1 MTKAGFDQIKK
12 EYDHLVKNKRPVVLN
27 RLVEARSAGDLSENT
42 EYSSAK
48 DELAFIDARLE
59 ELDKILTRARL
70 VEKKDGGWGQVG
82 LGCQVTVRTDKGQS
96 LLFRIVGEWEADPI
110 ARKISYQSPLG
121 RSLLGKEA
129 GDQVEVEAPAGKI
142 IYTIAQ
148 IR

>member
-12 EYDHLVKNKRPVVLN
+12 KYDHLVKNKRPAVLN
-27 RLVEARSAGDLSENT
+27 RLAEARSAGDLSENT

-59 ELDKILTRARL
+59 ELGKILARARL
-70 VEKKDGGWGQVG
+70 VEKKDGGWEQAG
-82 LGCQVTVRTDKGQS
+82 LGCQVTVRTNKGQL

-110 ARKISYQSPLG
+110 AKKISYQSPLG
-121 RSLLGKEA
+121 RSLLGKKA